1 MLSAVIGF
9 ILNNKNLS
17 LALIVILTLTVLCT
31 YSYYKGYDNAK
42 TKVEKEVSD
51 RYIELIKKKEEEN
64 RIKFAEESE
73 LYLSSIKKQNDLVTK
88 LEQDKNKLKLQ
99 LKSKSLNDKNCDL
112 EKEDVSK
119 INEFIL
125 KELK

>member
-1 MLSAVIGF
+1 MFSAVIGF
-9 ILNNKNLS
+9 ILNNKNISIAL
-17 LALIVILTLTVLCT
+17 LAILTLTGLCT

-42 TKVEKEVSD
+42 VKIEKEVSD
-51 RYIELIKKKEEEN
+51 RYIELIKNKEEEN
-64 RIKFAEESE
+64 RIKFAKESE
-73 LYLSSIKKQNDLVTK
+73 IYLNSIKKQNDLVTK
-88 LEQDKNKLKLQ
+88 LEKDKNKLKLQ